1 MQSAKAEG
9 RRHGSRA
16 GRYSAPSNAVRRFS
30 AKMLAWNSPCPRLAR
45 RPAEERCSPL
55 FAHRRQQRPELP
67 AVARQHRLDLGAV
80 AQYHADVIDSDV
92 LDPVKPADDP
102 ELKVNF
108 VPRAL

>member
-1 MQSAKAEG
+1 MAAE
-9 RRHGSRA
+9 A

-30 AKMLAWNSPCPRLAR
+30 AKSLLGTPAARGLAR
-45 RPAEERCSPL
+45 RHAEERCSTL

-92 LDPVKPADDP
+92 LDPVKPADAAISMMTARCP
-102 ELKVNF
+102 GG
-108 VPRAL
+108 